1 VAHNSLAQKT
11 KKKRK
16 HSEKNPQP
24 NKISLGGKDEK
35 LPQKGQFIR
44 RRKEIGTYAG

>member
-1 VAHNSLAQKT
+1 MVWPKKQ
-11 KKKRK
+11 KKKET
-16 HSEKNPQP
+16 HEKNPQP

>member
-1 VAHNSLAQKT
+1 VAHNGLAPKNE
-11 KKKRK
+11 KKKNK
-16 HSEKNPQP
+16 KKYPQP